1 MREWTERHIRELIKN
16 EIAKAG
22 GGGGGGGSGYPGI
35 AVPTVRAKIHPTSR
49 PAGGG
54 VPELDTHGLSYVTD
68 LAVKLGDV
76 PEDSNYTTNGFNT
89 SITGTFIVD
98 DQINFVPGI
107 TFLKDRG
114 FAISSF
120 TLSNRPFLI
129 PDIQIYKNSFPSIE
143 TTPLVLETTL
153 DFENMKI
160 LSTGSY
166 DVELSSGE
174 TLTGRL
180 LITGIVGRVDVE
192 MSLIYSVSDST
203 YYIRVNPIRFQRFV
217 ESHTTDDTVIQLLD
231 DEYNRQLGFTYKG
244 YSDIQ
249 INYDIGEQ
257 TLSFIPYK
265 YPVDQNKNTQPW
277 IEILDT
283 DKEAT

>member
-22 GGGGGGGSGYPGI
+22 GGGGGGSGYPGI
-35 AVPTVRAKIHPTSR
+35 AVPTVRAQIHPTTR

-54 VPELDTHGLSYVTD
+54 APDLLPIGLSYVTD
-68 LAVKLGDV
+68 LAVSLGDV

-107 TFLKDRG
+107 TFLEDAA
-114 FAISSF
+114 FEISSF
-120 TLSNRPFLI
+120 NLSGYPFLI
-129 PDIQIYKNSFPSIE
+129 PDIRLYKEFFPSIE
-143 TTPLVLETTL
+143 TKPMVINTTL
-153 DFENMKI
+153 DFSGMKI
-160 LSTGSY
+160 LSSGTY
-166 DVELSSGE
+166 DVELASGE
-174 TLTGRL
+174 TLRGRL
-180 LITGIVGRVDVE
+180 LITGIAGRVAVE
-192 MSLIYSVSDST
+192 MLLYYSVSDNS
-203 YYIRVNPIRFQRFV
+203 YYIRVNPIRFKRFV

-231 DEYNRQLGFTYKG
+231 DEFTPQIGFTYKG
-244 YSDIQ
+244 YSAIQ
-249 INYDIGEQ
+249 LHNDIGEQ
-257 TLSFIPYK
+257 TLSVIPYK
-265 YPVDQNKNTQPW
+265 YPHDQNKNTQPW

>member
-16 EIAKAG
+16 EIAHS
-22 GGGGGGGSGYPGI
+22 GGGGGGSGYPGL

-54 VPELDTHGLSYVTD
+54 APDLQPSGLSYVTD

-107 TFLKDRG
+107 SFLEDPG
-114 FAISSF
+114 FEIAYF
-120 TLSNRPFLI
+120 NLSGYPFLI
-129 PDIQIYKNSFPSIE
+129 PDIRLYKEFFPSIE
-143 TTPLVLETTL
+143 TKPMVINTTL
-153 DFENMKI
+153 DFSGMKI
-160 LSTGSY
+160 LSSGTY
-166 DVELSSGE
+166 DVELASGE
-174 TLTGRL
+174 TLKGRL
-180 LITGIVGRVDVE
+180 LITGIAGRVAVE

-203 YYIRVNPIRFQRFV
+203 YYIRVNPIRFRRFV
-217 ESHTTDDTVIQLLD
+217 ESHTTDDTVMQLLD
-231 DEYNRQLGFTYKG
+231 DEFTPQIGFTYKG
-244 YSDIQ
+244 YSAIQ
-249 INYDIGEQ
+249 LHNDIGEQ
-257 TLSFIPYK
+257 TLSVIPYK
-265 YPVDQNKNTQPW
+265 YPHDQSKNTQPW

>member
-16 EIAKAG
+16 ELKKY
-22 GGGGGGGSGYPGI
+22 GGGGGGGSGYPGL

-54 VPELDTHGLSYVTD
+54 APGLGTNGLSYVTD
-68 LAVKLGDV
+68 LAVNLGDV
-76 PEDSNYTTNGFNT
+76 PEGSNYTTNGFQV
-89 SITGTFIVD
+89 SITGNFIVD

-107 TFLKDRG
+107 SFLEDRA
-114 FAISSF
+114 FELSSF

-166 DVELSSGE
+166 DVELASGE

-192 MSLIYSVSDST
+192 MSLIYSVSDNT
-203 YYIRVNPIRFQRFV
+203 YYIRVNPLRFQRFV

-231 DEYNRQLGFTYKG
+231 DEFTPQIGFTYKG
-244 YSDIQ
+244 YSDIHL
-249 INYDIGEQ
+249 NYDIWEQ

-265 YPVDQNKNTQPW
+265 YPHDQSKNTQPW